1 MSDEIIDDYVIT
13 DDWGE
18 DNALIFPDGGTS
30 SGGNTPAPAVP
41 PANFGPDVAT
51 TIVGTIRGAQW
62 GSSIS
67 RGGAFACDSG
77 LLTVP
82 LPDDA
87 EYSSGTITTSSPG
100 LIGGVDFSK
109 TDTTSEINAGFI
121 KLAAANASSRC
132 DGTTD
137 GTPGGIYGIGYG
149 SGNAFS
155 IDKGYIRIPRPPA
168 QGYFPSGIY
177 DAVHAQKVNWS
188 DMGAGVFPLTNPSN
202 PKDGDIRIAAILVGG
217 YLSLLLQKY
226 KDGGWA

>member
-18 DNALIFPDGGTS
+18 DNALIFPDGGTG
-30 SGGNTPAPAVP
+30 SGGNTPAPVVP
-41 PANFGPDVAT
+41 LATFGPDIAR
-51 TIVGTIRGAQW
+51 IAGTICWAQW
-62 GSSIS
+62 GEV
-67 RGGAFACDSG
+67 GGAFSCNNG
-77 LLTVP
+77 ELTVP
-82 LPDDA
+82 LPPKA
-87 EYSSGTITTSSPG
+87 TYTSGTTITTSSPG
-100 LIGGVDFSK
+100 LISGVEFSK
-109 TDTTSEINAGFI
+109 TDTTSEIDDGQI
-121 KLAAANASSRC
+121 KLAAANASAHC

-137 GTPGGIYGIGYG
+137 GTPGGIYGIGYN
-149 SGNAFS
+149 STDTFEIS
-155 IDKGYIRIPRPPA
+155 KGYVRIPRPPA

-188 DMGAGVFPLTNPSN
+188 DMGAGVFPLTSPSN